1 MGLFDRLREP
11 VFLKESS
18 KAIEQI
24 EKLKELEPKLNSE
37 GKEKIKKEI
46 KCIEY
51 GIIGEKNIEFE
62 LRNSHMPMY
71 IIHDL
76 YIESDDLSSQIDYLV
91 ITKKIC
97 FVIECKNLFGNIEIN
112 NQGDFIRNMDFGSK
126 KIKEGIYSPITQNER
141 HLKLMKKIA
150 IENKSNVIMKFITDK
165 LFESSYK
172 TVVVLAN
179 PKTLL
184 NSRFAKKEIK
194 DKVIRADQL
203 VSYIKDNYNKSK
215 ELEMSEKAL
224 FSWAESF
231 LKIHKEKDISYL
243 EKYNKYLVEEDKT
256 DYIKSNTNIV
266 KETYNKYISNTVN
279 IEDTEI
285 YKELKSFRL
294 NKSRQE
300 NIKPYF
306 IYNNEQLN
314 DLISKMPLSNEELK
328 KVFGFGDVKISKY
341 GEDII
346 NIIKKYL

>member
-1 MGLFDRLREP
+1 
-11 VFLKESS
+11 
-18 KAIEQI
+18 
-24 EKLKELEPKLNSE
+24 
-37 GKEKIKKEI
+37 
-46 KCIEY
+46 
-51 GIIGEKNIEFE
+51 
-62 LRNSHMPMY
+62 
-71 IIHDL
+71 
-76 YIESDDLSSQIDYLV
+76 
-91 ITKKIC
+91 
-97 FVIECKNLFGNIEIN
+97 
-112 NQGDFIRNMDFGSK
+112 
-126 KIKEGIYSPITQNER
+126 
-141 HLKLMKKIA
+141 
-150 IENKSNVIMKFITDK
+150 MKFITDK

-243 EKYNKYLVEEDKT
+243 EKYNKYLVEDGKT
-256 DYIKSNTNIV
+256 DYIKSNINIV
-266 KETYNKYISNTVN
+266 KETYNKYISNKVN

-328 KVFGFGDVKISKY
+328 KVSGFGDVKISKY